1 MPEPAFYEIRVE
13 GHIRH
18 RWSDWFD
25 GLSIFHLPSGET
37 ILSGILE
44 DQAAL
49 HGVLMKIRDLRLVLV
64 SVNRIEQEKARL
76 WQGQEER
83 G

>member
-1 MPEPAFYEIRVE
+1 MAGPTFYEIRVE
-13 GHIRH
+13 GHIHH

-25 GLSIFHLPSGET
+25 GLSISHLPGGET
-37 ILSGILE
+37 ILSGMLE

-64 SVNRIEQEKARL
+64 SVNRIEQEQAKT
-76 WQGQEER
+76 
-83 G
+83 